1 MLNGSSKFRIL
12 QQTYG
17 LNVLIGG
24 CLVLLVA
31 SIVILASTPPVSRD
45 ALTHHLAMPKLYL
58 KQGAIYEIP
67 YAKWS
72 YYPMNLDL
80 LYMIPLYFGNDII
93 PKFIHFAFALLTGW
107 LIFRY
112 LKKRSELPY
121 AILGVVF
128 FLSIPVI
135 VKLSITVYVDLGLIF
150 FSFAALTYLFKWFE
164 TDFKLKSL
172 VASAICCGIALGIKY
187 NALISFF
194 LLTLFIVFV
203 YSRLSPSTHA
213 KQTKALMY
221 GAVFMLIAATVF
233 SPWALRNFKWTNNP
247 LYPLYNSWFN
257 PTKTEFHDIT
267 EPRVVPNSTEDADA
281 GIKPSKGRW
290 THFAIRKII
299 FNETWWEIALI
310 PVRIFFQGRDG
321 NPKYFDGKLNPLL
334 FFLPFFAFIGIRSNF
349 RQLQIE
355 KKTMLAFAV
364 LFIFLA
370 FVQRDMRIRYI
381 GPAIPPLVVLS
392 IFGLQ
397 GIIVVIN
404 DRFNGIPKKIY
415 LASVLLLVLFFLG
428 LNLHYIL
435 NQYRWVQPVRYLKG
449 ELKRDAY
456 IEKYR
461 PEYAVIK
468 YANQH
473 LSADAKILG
482 VFLGNRGYYSDREMR
497 FDYDPFIKNT
507 FKHKYLDEA
516 ILANF
521 KKSGITHLLIRLNAF
536 NNWVRNNFDDREKQ
550 RLIHFFQNYTVL
562 LFSKNGHGL
571 YNLGSTATL
580 RAP

>member
-1 MLNGSSKFRIL
+1 
-12 QQTYG
+12 
-17 LNVLIGG
+17 
-24 CLVLLVA
+24 
-31 SIVILASTPPVSRD
+31 
-45 ALTHHLAMPKLYL
+45 
-58 KQGAIYEIP
+58 
-67 YAKWS
+67 
-72 YYPMNLDL
+72 
-80 LYMIPLYFGNDII
+80 
-93 PKFIHFAFALLTGW
+93 
-107 LIFRY
+107 
-112 LKKRSELPY
+112 
-121 AILGVVF
+121 
-128 FLSIPVI
+128 
-135 VKLSITVYVDLGLIF
+135 
-150 FSFAALTYLFKWFE
+150 
-164 TDFKLKSL
+164 
-172 VASAICCGIALGIKY
+172 
-187 NALISFF
+187 
-194 LLTLFIVFV
+194 
-203 YSRLSPSTHA
+203 
-213 KQTKALMY
+213 
-221 GAVFMLIAATVF
+221 MLIAATVF
-233 SPWALRNFKWTNNP
+233 SPWAIRNFKWTNNP
-247 LYPLYNSWFN
+247 LYPLYDSWFN
-257 PTKTEFHDIT
+257 PTKTEFHDII
-267 EPRVVPNSTEDADA
+267 EPRVVHNSNEDSNA
-281 GIKPSKGRW
+281 GINASNGRW

-299 FNETWWEIALI
+299 FNEKWWEIALI
-310 PVRIFFQGRDG
+310 PIRIFFQGRDG

-392 IFGLQ
+392 ILGLQ
-397 GIIVVIN
+397 SIIGVIN
-404 DRFNGIPKKIY
+404 DRFNGFPKRIY
-415 LASVLLLVLFFLG
+415 LASVLVPVLFFMG

-473 LSADAKILG
+473 LPEDAKILG

-521 KKSGITHLLIRLNAF
+521 KKSGIT
-536 NNWVRNNFDDREKQ
+536 
-550 RLIHFFQNYTVL
+550 
-562 LFSKNGHGL
+562 
-571 YNLGSTATL
+571 
-580 RAP
+580 